1 MIELQG
7 KYNKAIVYTD
17 NIDDQTISQVIELC
31 NQSFVS
37 DSQIRIMPDTHAGAG
52 CVIGTTLTVKDKIVS
67 NLVGVDIGCG
77 MHVTTIAKNNP
88 IDLNK
93 LDATIRE
100 YVPSGFSV
108 RNIVHRYSY
117 KSDIEDLFCVDNVNL
132 NRAVLSIGTLG
143 GGNHFIEVD
152 EDNDFYYL
160 VIHSGSR
167 NLGKQVADYY
177 QNLAIDYHKNLY
189 KDRKNDVIEQFKRE
203 QRYQEMEDRLKLVKK
218 SPPDDLCYLEGE
230 LFTRYIHDMQICQEF
245 ATLNRLAMAE
255 EILTRMNLEYLDHF
269 TTIHNYID
277 TKEMILRKG
286 AVSAKLGERL
296 IIPINMR
303 DGSIIAEGKG
313 NSGWNFSAPHGAG
326 RILARGQAKR
336 QLKLE
341 DFQNSMEGI
350 FTTCV
355 GINTI
360 DESPMAYKSM
370 DEIIQNTVETIEI
383 KSIIK
388 PIYNFKASEDNRK

>member
-52 CVIGTTLTVKDKIVS
+52 CVIGTTLTVKDKIVP

-152 EDNDFYYL
+152 EDDDFYYL

-230 LFTRYIHDMQICQEF
+230 LFTQYIHDMQICQEF

-255 EILTRMNLEYLDHF
+255 EILTRMDLEYLDHF

-277 TKEMILRKG
+277 TEEMILRKG

-313 NSGWNFSAPHGAG
+313 NSEWNYSAPHGAG

-355 GINTI
+355 GMNTI

-370 DEIIQNTVETIEI
+370 DEIIQNTVETIDI